1 MVSLASLS
9 AFSQSAATARQ
20 ASLRPALVA
29 ARDIAERAVSPVGQ
43 APATQS
49 LVPGRPAPRGSLLNL
64 SV

>member
-29 ARDIAERAVSPVGQ
+29 ARDIAERAAPLAGVSAT
-43 APATQS
+43 APPA
-49 LVPGRPAPRGSLLNL
+49 VPGRPAPRGSVLNL

>member
-9 AFSQSAATARQ
+9 AFSQSVATARQ

-29 ARDIAERAVSPVGQ
+29 ARDIAERTAPVAGLSSAIPQ
-43 APATQS
+43 PT
-49 LVPGRPAPRGSLLNL
+49 PGKPAPRGSLLNL

>member
-29 ARDIAERAVSPVGQ
+29 ARDIAERAAPHVGLSVAIQ
-43 APATQS
+43 PPA
-49 LVPGRPAPRGSLLNL
+49 PGRPTPRGSLLNL

>member
-20 ASLRPALVA
+20 ASLRPALAA
-29 ARDIAERAVSPVGQ
+29 ARDIAGRVAPQ
-43 APATQS
+43 AELTAAIQPQ
-49 LVPGRPAPRGSLLNL
+49 VPGKPAPRGSLLNL

>member
-9 AFSQSAATARQ
+9 AFSQSVATARQ

-29 ARDIAERAVSPVGQ
+29 ARDIAERAAPLAGLSPS
-43 APATQS
+43 APLPS
-49 LVPGRPAPRGSLLNL
+49 PGKPAPRGSLLNL